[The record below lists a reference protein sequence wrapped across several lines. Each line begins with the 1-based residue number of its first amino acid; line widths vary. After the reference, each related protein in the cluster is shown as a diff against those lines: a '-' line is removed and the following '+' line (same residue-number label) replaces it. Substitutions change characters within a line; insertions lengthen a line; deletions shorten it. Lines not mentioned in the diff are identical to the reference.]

1 MASIQQTGLTATVQ
15 SVPAAN
21 STPHDILNDSIAKR
35 VDLIYA
41 KTLQGR
47 VQELLRIHHD
57 G

>member
-1 MASIQQTGLTATVQ
+1 MASIQQTGLTTTVQ

-21 STPHDILNDSIAKR
+21 STPHDILNDTIAKR
-35 VDLIYA
+35 VDPIYS